1 MGKQKKLYK
10 KVTKQVVDTLKEI
23 RENGSSG
30 NWQAPWAMSSGMPR
44 NGSSGHVYS
53 GVNVMVLLMQP
64 YTSNRW
70 YTYKQALDENEDSHV
85 MKGESGTTVCYFN
98 FQEIE
103 KKDYEKTEKEK
114 QKEEQNDDF
123 TATKTIPFLRTYT
136 VFNEAQCAN
145 IDKSSDQDTDDLDP
159 VESCESLIP
168 EFELREGQPS
178 YSKSGDFIRMPKMSK
193 FDDSVSYYKTL
204 FHELGHWTGHESRL
218 DRDLS
223 GRFGSESYAL
233 EELVAEMTSLFL
245 SSEAGVE
252 PSMKNSAQY
261 LDHWIEKLE
270 EDPYA
275 IFTVARE
282 AKEAAGFVKE
292 ESGFEKNDDESAK
305 KDKKVA

>member
-10 KVTKQVVDTLKEI
+10 KVTKQVIDSLKDLRDNED
-23 RENGSSG
+23 NSD
-30 NWQAPWAMSSGMPR
+30 WQPPWAMSSGMPR

-64 YTSNRW
+64 YTCNRW

-85 MKGESGTTVCYFN
+85 KKGESGTTVCYFN
-98 FQEIE
+98 FQEVE
-103 KKDYEKTEKEK
+103 KRQHEKTDKEK
-114 QKEEQNDDF
+114 RKEEQNDDF

-136 VFNEAQCAN
+136 VFNEDQCAN
-145 IDKSSDQDTDDLDP
+145 IDKSTDQDTDDLDP
-159 VESCESLIP
+159 VESCEAMIP

-178 YSKSGDFIRMPKMSK
+178 YSSKGDFIRMPKMGK
-193 FDDSVSYYKTL
+193 FEDSVSYYKTL

-218 DRDLS
+218 NRDL
-223 GRFGSESYAL
+223 GNRFGSEAYAF
-233 EELVAEMTSLFL
+233 EELIAEMTALFL

-252 PSMKNSAQY
+252 PQMKNSAKY

-275 IFTVARE
+275 IFTVSRE
-282 AKEAAGFVKE
+282 AKEAAGHIKE
-292 ESGFEKNDDESAK
+292 ASGFEQYDDETEKA
-305 KDKKVA
+305 A